1 MNANSKEIRSTIV
14 SISGAI
20 NKVLEVGAIH
30 SVPVPF
36 CMVSEEIASVSFGR
50 QTEKRRRK

>member
-20 NKVLEVGAIH
+20 NKVLEVGTIYP
-30 SVPVPF
+30 VPVPF
-36 CMVSEEIASVSFGR
+36 CMVSEEIASVSFGHH
-50 QTEKRRRK
+50 TEKRRRK